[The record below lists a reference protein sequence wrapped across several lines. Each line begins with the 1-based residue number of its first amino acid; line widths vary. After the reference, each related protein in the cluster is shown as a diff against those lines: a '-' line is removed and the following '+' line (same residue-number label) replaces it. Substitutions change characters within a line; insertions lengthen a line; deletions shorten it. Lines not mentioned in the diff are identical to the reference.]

1 MGGCAGWRVLHL
13 DEENIIFPPSLV
25 IPGNH
30 PSRALPRTSGQSRP
44 SLHRASNET
53 AFPKK
58 RHTIPLRT
66 GRTQWC
72 LSSPKRSAAR
82 RGVARIGTYCRATV
96 TLQRQHRLKPTGA
109 SARSTSR
116 LRHRVGTG
124 WVPYRVPPI
133 NRHSVIGLAGGWA
146 HRRKCEKRET
156 AAIAHTSLHAQ
167 SATRVTAADQIHGL
181 RIAASPAWGSSA

>member
-1 MGGCAGWRVLHL
+1 MKLL
-13 DEENIIFPPSLV
+13 S
-25 IPGNH
+25 
-30 PSRALPRTSGQSRP
+30 Q
-44 SLHRASNET
+44 
-53 AFPKK
+53 K

-82 RGVARIGTYCRATV
+82 RGVARIEEHILPCDGDAATA
-96 TLQRQHRLKPTGA
+96 TQAKAGA
-109 SARSTSR
+109 SSCAKYEPAPSQ
-116 LRHRVGTG
+116 GG
-124 WVPYRVPPI
+124 YPYRVPPI

-167 SATRVTAADQIHGL
+167 SATRVTAADPIDCL
-181 RIAASPAWGSSA
+181 RIAASPAWRSSAQVRASAQPDGLAQYSVKRSQTLQRTTKRCATKLRRARFANAHGAI